1 MVHPFLH
8 TSILIS
14 SGINPVIYCFRTSRF
29 RCAQKQLLN
38 DPCGKTAFQE
48 IKQEQRAIEIIPNR
62 IARGDKIAREPDQ
75 DTFKTALEP
84 DQDRFERTSCLS
96 LFQWVSNSNCCTER
110 MGRVAPRFQ
119 RKKTSE
125 NNNEESE
132 LRADNKATPLTIQVQ
147 ESQTQIVI
155 PPTKSMDNEN
165 YEEKL
170 SRKERPTF
178 KANDSRQEV
187 IVEVH
192 PKRYHSLPNLRKK

>member
-1 MVHPFLH
+1 
-8 TSILIS
+8 
-14 SGINPVIYCFRTSRF
+14 
-29 RCAQKQLLN
+29 
-38 DPCGKTAFQE
+38 
-48 IKQEQRAIEIIPNR
+48 
-62 IARGDKIAREPDQ
+62 
-75 DTFKTALEP
+75 
-84 DQDRFERTSCLS
+84 
-96 LFQWVSNSNCCTER
+96 

-187 IVEVH
+187 TVEVH

>member
-1 MVHPFLH
+1 
-8 TSILIS
+8 
-14 SGINPVIYCFRTSRF
+14 
-29 RCAQKQLLN
+29 
-38 DPCGKTAFQE
+38 
-48 IKQEQRAIEIIPNR
+48 
-62 IARGDKIAREPDQ
+62 
-75 DTFKTALEP
+75 
-84 DQDRFERTSCLS
+84 
-96 LFQWVSNSNCCTER
+96 

-119 RKKTSE
+119 QKKTSE

-187 IVEVH
+187 TVEVH
-192 PKRYHSLPNLRKK
+192 PKRSHSFPNLRKKSQNLQHQGIIWPRSLRVSF

>member
-1 MVHPFLH
+1 M
-8 TSILIS
+8 ILAEK
-14 SGINPVIYCFRTSRF
+14 R
-29 RCAQKQLLN
+29 L
-38 DPCGKTAFQE
+38 
-48 IKQEQRAIEIIPNR
+48 KQEQRAGATEIIPNR

-75 DTFKTALEP
+75 DRFKTTLEP
-84 DQDRFERTSCLS
+84 DQDRFERTSCPP
-96 LFQWVSNSNCCTER
+96 LFQWVSNSNCCTRR

-132 LRADNKATPLTIQVQ
+132 LRADNKATPLTIQ

-187 IVEVH
+187 TVEVH
-192 PKRYHSLPNLRKK
+192 PKRYHSLPNLRKN

>member
-1 MVHPFLH
+1 M
-8 TSILIS
+8 
-14 SGINPVIYCFRTSRF
+14 
-29 RCAQKQLLN
+29 
-38 DPCGKTAFQE
+38 
-48 IKQEQRAIEIIPNR
+48 IPNR

-84 DQDRFERTSCLS
+84 DQDRFERTSCPS
-96 LFQWVSNSNCCTER
+96 LFQWVSNSNCCTRR

-132 LRADNKATPLTIQVQ
+132 LRADNKATPLTIQ

-155 PPTKSMDNEN
+155 LPTKSMDNEN

-170 SRKERPTF
+170 SRKERSTF

-187 IVEVH
+187 TVEVH

>member
-1 MVHPFLH
+1 M
-8 TSILIS
+8 
-14 SGINPVIYCFRTSRF
+14 
-29 RCAQKQLLN
+29 
-38 DPCGKTAFQE
+38 
-48 IKQEQRAIEIIPNR
+48 IPNR

-75 DTFKTALEP
+75 DRFKTALEP

-119 RKKTSE
+119 QKKTSE

-165 YEEKL
+165 YKEKL

-187 IVEVH
+187 TVEVH
-192 PKRYHSLPNLRKK
+192 PKRYHSLPNLRKN